1 MLNPDSPLPL
11 YHQLARI
18 LMDQI
23 HSGKYLPGDVMVS
36 ETGMAKKYG
45 IGRPTVRQ
53 AMDVLVRKGLVLR
66 KRGSGT
72 YVASQDPQVDLFSL
86 AGTSQAFLTKG
97 IQTVSQPVE
106 NTILKKITND
116 TVNPFNG
123 KSAYFLSRLIL
134 VKTDPVL
141 LEEFYFNPEL
151 FSGLEALDLE
161 NQSISRVVSD
171 HYYLK
176 PNTGRQSFK
185 ISFLSKTR
193 AALLNLDKAS
203 PILEVERT
211 LNFPG
216 ADGAIFSRLFCR
228 TDAFAF
234 SQTMN
239 LKHTE

>member
-1 MLNPDSPLPL
+1 MLNPDSPIPL

-23 HSGKYLPGDVMVS
+23 HSGRYLPGDVMIS

-53 AMDVLVRKGLVLR
+53 AMDILVRKGLVLR

-72 YVASQDPQVDLFSL
+72 YVARQDHQVDLFSL
-86 AGTSQAFLTKG
+86 SGTSQAFLTKG
-97 IQTVSQPVE
+97 IRTVMQPIEKTVQ
-106 NTILKKITND
+106 KKITKD
-116 TVNPFNG
+116 RANPFNG
-123 KSAYFLSRLIL
+123 KTAYFFSRLIL
-134 VKTDPVL
+134 VKKDPVL
-141 LEEFYFNPEL
+141 LEEFYFHPDL
-151 FSGLEALDLE
+151 FLGLDTLDFE
-161 NQSISRVVSD
+161 NQSISSVVAD

-176 PNTGRQSFK
+176 PKTCRQRFK
-185 ISFLSKTR
+185 ISFLSK
-193 AALLNLDKAS
+193 ASAQLLKLEKDS

-239 LKHTE
+239 LKNEI

>member
-11 YHQLARI
+11 YHQLAQI

-53 AMDVLVRKGLVLR
+53 AMDILVRKGLVQR

-72 YVASQDPQVDLFSL
+72 FVSRQDNQVDLFSL

-97 IQTVSQPVE
+97 IQTAFKTIDKVS
-106 NTILKKITND
+106 LKKIMND
-116 TVNPFNG
+116 PANPFDG
-123 KSAYFLSRLIL
+123 KKAYFLSRLIM

-141 LEEFYFNPEL
+141 IEEFYFNPDL
-151 FSGLEALDLE
+151 FSGLDAINLE
-161 NQSISRVVSD
+161 NQSISRIVSD

-176 PNTGRQSFK
+176 PVSGRQRFK
-185 ISFLSKTR
+185 VSFLSRER
-193 AALLNLDKAS
+193 AILLKLEKES

-211 LNFPG
+211 LSFPG
-216 ADGAIFSRLFCR
+216 ADGAVFSRIFCR

-234 SQTMN
+234 SQTINIKNN
-239 LKHTE
+239 L